1 MFEHLY
7 FRNKFH
13 SIFIN
18 CGLVSRVSLINVN
31 SNILDILQ
39 TLQLNETIPN
49 TSAGFIKFKHSLHCI
64 RINNYL
70 LSNFK
75 YGLVMFSLSLFSGC
89 IENLKNIKKT
99 IIY

>member
-31 SNILDILQ
+31 WNILDILQ

-49 TSAGFIKFKHSLHCI
+49 TSAGFIKLKHSLHCI

-75 YGLVMFSLSLFSGC
+75 YGLGMFSLSLFSGC

-99 IIY
+99 IIH